1 MSTCTIVIPCY
12 NEEMRLNRTAVLG
25 YLARSPEKSILFV
38 DDAST
43 DCTLKSLESLER
55 EAPAQIGILC
65 QPRNLGKAEAVR
77 TGLLKALSNQDRYVG
92 YWDADL
98 ATPLEAVDD
107 LLAVLVA
114 RPSVDLVLGSRV
126 KLLGRCIERKLHRHY
141 LGRVFATC
149 ASLVLDLP
157 VYDTQCGAKLFRV
170 TPDLKNILR
179 EPFLSR
185 WIFDVELLAR
195 VLTWH
200 TGARDRCRGAIYEL
214 PLQYWRDVPGSKVR
228 ARDFLN
234 AARELAAIHRR
245 YRIRRSDESLEDALR
260 PIGNDAERT
269 EDAAV
274 EKA

>member
-12 NEEMRLNRTAVLG
+12 NEDVRLNRTAVLD

-38 DDAST
+38 DDGST
-43 DCTLKSLESLER
+43 DCTLKTLENLER
-55 EAPAQIGILC
+55 EAPAQISILC
-65 QPRNLGKAEAVR
+65 QPRNFGKAEAVR
-77 TGLLKALSNQDRYVG
+77 TGLLRALSNQGRYVG

-98 ATPLEAVDD
+98 ATPLEAIDD

-114 RPSVDLVLGSRV
+114 RPWVDLVLGSRV
-126 KLLGRCIERKLHRHY
+126 KLLGRCIERKLYRHY
-141 LGRVFATC
+141 LGRAFATC

-170 TPDLKNILR
+170 TPDLRNILR

-195 VLTWH
+195 VLTSH
-200 TGARDRCRGAIYEL
+200 MGDRDRGRAIYEF
-214 PLQYWRDVPGSKVR
+214 PLEYWRDVPGSKVL
-228 ARDFLN
+228 AKDFLR

-245 YRIRRSDESLEDALR
+245 YRIRRSAEFLEDTPR
-260 PIGNDAERT
+260 PIRHDAERT
-269 EDAAV
+269 EEADV
-274 EKA
+274 ERV